1 MSLRGPAS
9 IPDKVMGKATFDYVP
24 TAANQLALK
33 KGSVIVITTKGE
45 AGGWSKGIDE
55 YGEINSFEFL

>member
-1 MSLRGPAS
+1 
-9 IPDKVMGKATFDYVP
+9 MGKATFDYVP

-33 KGSVIVITTKGE
+33 KGSVVIITTKGE

-55 YGEINSFEFL
+55 YGEIN